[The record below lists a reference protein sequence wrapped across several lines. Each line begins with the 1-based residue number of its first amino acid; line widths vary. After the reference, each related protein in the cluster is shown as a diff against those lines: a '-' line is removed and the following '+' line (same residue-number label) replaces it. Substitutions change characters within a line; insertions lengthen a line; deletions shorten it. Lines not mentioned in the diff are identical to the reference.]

1 MSMQYAQYMLL
12 FLVLAVNSKILLSL
26 LYPPILGVI
35 IAHATAI
42 IGGHAFEKGDGLTL
56 RVGLDRAY

>member
-26 LYPPILGVI
+26 FYPPVLGVI
-35 IAHATAI
+35 IAHATA